1 MTSVP
6 FGKLTITIYYI
17 YIYIVMK
24 NHMFYIGKSSINM
37 GDVP

>member
-17 YIYIVMK
+17 YIYSDE
-24 NHMFYIGKSSINM
+24 KSH
-37 GDVP
+37 VLYR